1 MSKHLL
7 LFAVIA
13 QTDLNELASR
23 SPENAGEMY
32 EVAAAQE
39 IIHRRESLIGKVR
52 NKGALALEITP
63 SQLTTELVNQYL
75 EVKERNLI

>member
-1 MSKHLL
+1 
-7 LFAVIA
+7 
-13 QTDLNELASR
+13 
-23 SPENAGEMY
+23 MY